1 MAEGSFSIDV
11 SKKFSVREIKQGFA
25 DATQYAL
32 MRVAERLLSDSR
44 QFVPVLTGALKDSG
58 TVEIMPKIDDAFE
71 MVRVTYP
78 LDYAETQHEDEYRH
92 PSLGM
97 FGAAK
102 YLAKPLEQFGSF
114 YLELFTFEF
123 DEYVE
128 RNGLT

>member
-1 MAEGSFSIDV
+1 MAEGSFSLDV
-11 SKKFSVREIKQGFA
+11 SKKFPVRKLKQGFA

-32 MRVAERLLSDSR
+32 MRVAERLLADSR
-44 QFVPVLTGALKDSG
+44 QYVPVLTGALKDSG
-58 TVEIMPKIDDAFE
+58 TVEVMPKIDDAFE

-92 PSLGM
+92 PSLG
-97 FGAAK
+97 FYGAAK
-102 YLAKPLEQFGSF
+102 YLAKPLEQFGAF